1 METFP
6 SWMEDDYRKIANKGP
21 LSTLI
26 FGHRFKSD
34 QTLYEYLTE
43 FLLVFVSA
51 KNADLNEGKMHFHDI
66 TIVKNL
72 SYWVEPR
79 MALRRFIFYD
89 KAKKKGSIPAD
100 TDAYRKM
107 INLISDKMDIG
118 DKELAKEYVEDIQD
132 LFHGYAAVVRN
143 RFWGAQTLLPICPEF
158 VLCGVDSIEKKRKSD
173 FEKKLKD
180 VKDVKDG
187 VDWAKSLDTTFDF
200 TKHNFLSRGGELYYL
215 HLLQGLD
222 GDKNRQNKLEHLL
235 NDLVNGQCQKIS
247 KLANYVQESWEEQYS
262 LDKTALSQKLE
273 VAYIPATGY
282 KECGRSSVDELIS
295 YLSCKLHP
303 ITRVEILA
311 KGVMFQIM
319 RMMSFRV
326 ADYLGKE
333 IPIWIVD
340 MKAENTDTVKKIA
353 HESFRSLESDFMTA
367 INKMANEAGIPDD
380 ERMKKLKDAYTDSM
394 NIFRR
399 KGKELQCIIPISGPF
414 ERFTLSEDT
423 IQFLVLSL
431 IQPGDKMTLK
441 MFLEKLYQNYRIVI
455 GPEEYRKSMQDSSM
469 DSSLAN
475 SFSENVVAFQQF
487 LRSTGFL
494 KELSD
499 ATSIVINPYELI
511 EEVIS

>member
-1 METFP
+1 MKKV
-6 SWMEDDYRKIANKGP
+6 KITVLKT
-21 LSTLI
+21 TL
-26 FGHRFKSD
+26 
-34 QTLYEYLTE
+34 
-43 FLLVFVSA
+43 
-51 KNADLNEGKMHFHDI
+51 
-66 TIVKNL
+66 
-72 SYWVEPR
+72 
-79 MALRRFIFYD
+79 
-89 KAKKKGSIPAD
+89 
-100 TDAYRKM
+100 
-107 INLISDKMDIG
+107 

-158 VLCGVDSIEKKRKSD
+158 VLCGVDPTEKKRK
-173 FEKKLKD
+173 KD
-180 VKDVKDG
+180 VNWEEDPQ
-187 VDWAKSLDTTFDF
+187 SLDTKFDF

-247 KLANYVQESWEEQYS
+247 KLANYVQESWEEQYL

-303 ITRVEILA
+303 ITRIEILA

-333 IPIWIVD
+333 TPIWIVD

-367 INKMANEAGIPDD
+367 INKMANEAGIADD
-380 ERMKKLKDAYTDSM
+380 ERMKKVREARINSLD
-394 NIFRR
+394 IFKS

-423 IQFLVLSL
+423 IRFLVLSL

-499 ATSIVINPYELI
+499 ATSIVINPYEPI

>member
-6 SWMEDDYRKIANKGP
+6 RWKQDEYNKIANKGP

-51 KNADLNEGKMHFHDI
+51 KSEDLSEGKMKFHDV
-66 TIVKNL
+66 TIEKNL

-100 TDAYRKM
+100 AIAYREM
-107 INLISDKMDIG
+107 VNQISDKIDIG

-158 VLCGVDSIEKKRKSD
+158 VLCGVDPTENKRKKNVHWD
-173 FEKKLKD
+173 DNPE
-180 VKDVKDG
+180 
-187 VDWAKSLDTTFDF
+187 SLDTQFDF

-222 GDKNRQNKLEHLL
+222 GNKSRQKKLETLL
-235 NDLVNGQCQKIS
+235 NDLVNGQCKKIS
-247 KLANYVQESWEEQYS
+247 KLVNYVQESWEKQYS
-262 LDKTALSQKLE
+262 LDKTRLSQKLD

-282 KECGRSSVDELIS
+282 KECGSNSVDELIS

-333 IPIWIVD
+333 KSIWIVD
-340 MKAENTDTVKKIA
+340 MKGETTDTVKKIS
-353 HESFRSLESDFMTA
+353 HESFRRLESDFMTA
-367 INKMANEAGIPDD
+367 INKMANEAGIADE
-380 ERMKKLKDAYTDSM
+380 ERMKKVREARINSLD
-394 NIFRR
+394 IFKS

-414 ERFTLSEDT
+414 ERFTLSEDV
-423 IQFLVLSL
+423 IRFLVLSL
-431 IQPGDKMTLK
+431 VQPGDKMTLK
-441 MFLEKLYQNYRIVI
+441 MFLEKLFQNYKIVI
-455 GPEEYRKSMQDSSM
+455 GPDEYRKSMQDASM

-499 ATSIVINPYELI
+499 ATSIVINPYEPI
-511 EEVIS
+511 EEVFL

>member
-1 METFP
+1 MGTFP
-6 SWMEDDYRKIANKGP
+6 SWMEDDYNKIANKGP

-26 FGHRFKSD
+26 FGHRFKAD

-51 KNADLNEGKMHFHDI
+51 KSEDLQEGKMQFHDI
-66 TIVKNL
+66 LIERNL

-100 TDAYRKM
+100 SIAYREM
-107 INLISDKMDIG
+107 INQLVDKMDVN

-158 VLCGVDSIEKKRKSD
+158 VLCGVDPTENKRKKYVNWED
-173 FEKKLKD
+173 DPE
-180 VKDVKDG
+180 
-187 VDWAKSLDTTFDF
+187 SLDTKFDF

-215 HLLQGLD
+215 HLLQGLE
-222 GDKNRQNKLEHLL
+222 GDEQRQGKLESLL
-235 NDLVNGQCQKIS
+235 NDLVNGQCKKIS
-247 KLANYVQESWEEQYS
+247 KLAEYVQDTWEEQYS
-262 LDKTALSQKLE
+262 FDKKDLSQKLE
-273 VAYIPATGY
+273 VAYIPDTGY
-282 KECGRSSVDELIS
+282 KECGSYSVDELIS
-295 YLSCKLHP
+295 FLSCKLHP

-319 RMMSFRV
+319 RMMSCRV

-333 IPIWIVD
+333 KPVWIVD
-340 MKAENTDTVKKIA
+340 MKGETIDTVKKIA
-353 HESFRSLESDFMTA
+353 HESFRNIESDFMTA
-367 INKMANEAGIPDD
+367 INKMANEAGIIEE
-380 ERMKKLKDAYTDSM
+380 ERMKKVREARINSLD
-394 NIFRR
+394 IFKS
-399 KGKELQCIIPISGPF
+399 KGKELQCIIPVSGPF
-414 ERFTLSEDT
+414 ERFTLSEDV
-423 IQFLVLSL
+423 IRFLVLSL
-431 IQPGDKMTLK
+431 VESGDKMTLK
-441 MFLEKLYQNYRIVI
+441 MFLEKLYRNYRIVI
-455 GPEEYRKSMQDSSM
+455 GPEEYRQNLENSTM

-475 SFSENVVAFQQF
+475 SFSENVVAFQGF

-499 ATSIVINPYELI
+499 ATSIVVNPYESI
-511 EEVIS
+511 EGVDA